1 MNVWFLLAAVLALS
15 TALLHAVGGERQ
27 IVRPLRRDLAPP
39 RFVVIDV
46 VWHMITWNLLV
57 TAIALAVMA
66 FRPIDLL
73 ADLLIVQWMGYV
85 VTFLALSIRTFKRA
99 LALPQ
104 WTLFLA
110 LSVLTAAGAHPW
122 PSAPVFAA
130 WAAVLSSAVLAA
142 IAALHVY
149 WALGGLWP
157 GHDRASLAQTVLGG
171 SPSARLPGRALT
183 LLVAAALL
191 CGATLVMLASGSISI
206 PVTVV
211 SPALA
216 RAGCWILVGVLLLR
230 GVFGFFG
237 THLQPSTVG
246 TPFAHWNRVLYSP
259 LCLGL
264 SGLVAVALV
273 R

>member
-1 MNVWFLLAAVLALS
+1 MNVWFLLAAVLALLTS
-15 TALLHAVGGERQ
+15 LLHAVGGERT
-27 IVRPLRRDLAPP
+27 IVRPLRRDVDPA
-39 RFVVIDV
+39 RFAVIDV
-46 VWHMITWNLLV
+46 VWHMITWHLLV

-66 FRPIDLL
+66 FRSIDLL

-85 VTFLALSIRTFKRA
+85 VTFLTLSIRRFKRA

-122 PSAPVFAA
+122 PSTPQLASASA
-130 WAAVLSSAVLAA
+130 LLSSVILSA
-142 IAALHVY
+142 IAALHVH

-171 SPSARLPGRALT
+171 PPSARLPGKALT
-183 LLVAAALL
+183 LLVALALFGSAALVL
-191 CGATLVMLASGSISI
+191 HVSGWI
-206 PVTVV
+206 PVPALP
-211 SPALA
+211 PALA
-216 RAGCWILVGVLLLR
+216 RAACWSLVGVLLVR

-237 THLQPSTVG
+237 TLLRPSTVG
-246 TPFAHWNRVLYSP
+246 TPFARWNRVLYSP